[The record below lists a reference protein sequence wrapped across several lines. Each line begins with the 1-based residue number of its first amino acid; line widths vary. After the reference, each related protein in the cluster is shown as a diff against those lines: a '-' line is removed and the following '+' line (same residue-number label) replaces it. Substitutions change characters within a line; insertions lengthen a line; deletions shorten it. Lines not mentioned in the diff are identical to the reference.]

1 MMIFEL
7 NDEQK
12 AIKKMVREFTE
23 KEIVPVARD
32 LDDKE
37 EYPFEIIKKLDELGL
52 SNLAVPEE
60 YGGPGVDSLS
70 ATIIIEELA
79 FGCAGVATSAAC
91 NSLAL
96 YPLILGGS
104 QKLKEKYLPFICN
117 NGKFASFCL
126 TEPNAG
132 SDVGAVSTT
141 AEKKGNE
148 YIINGNKCFITS
160 GSHADYYTVFAKT
173 NKNDPKSLSAFMVEA
188 DLPGVVRGK
197 KEIKMGIRASDT
209 AEIIFEEVK
218 IPSENL
224 IGKEGDGF
232 RLSMQTLD
240 MARPTVGAIAVG
252 LAQAAFEAA
261 VSHAKER
268 VQFGRPIAYNQGIQ
282 FILADMATEIEA
294 ARLLVYQASWLK
306 DQKKPFSRQ
315 SAISKLYASDMA
327 MRVTTNAVQV
337 LGGYGYSR
345 EYMVEKYMRDAKIMQ
360 IYEGTNEIHRIV
372 IANQILK

>member
-1 MMIFEL
+1 M
-7 NDEQK
+7 
-12 AIKKMVREFTE
+12 
-23 KEIVPVARD
+23 
-32 LDDKE
+32 
-37 EYPFEIIKKLDELGL
+37 GL

>member
-1 MMIFEL
+1 MIFEL

-268 VQFGRPIAYNQGIQ
+268 VQFGRPIAYNQGLQ

-360 IYEGTNEIHRIV
+360 IYEGTSEIHRIV

>member
-1 MMIFEL
+1 MIFEL

-360 IYEGTNEIHRIV
+360 IYEGTSEIHRIV

>member
-1 MMIFEL
+1 MIFEL

>member
-1 MMIFEL
+1 MIFEL

-306 DQKKPFSRQ
+306 DQKRPFSRQ
-315 SAISKLYASDMA
+315 SAISKLYAGDMA

-360 IYEGTNEIHRIV
+360 IYEGTSEIHRIV